1 MTIEELQKQQF
12 GTSSYELN
20 DALILKIKEGSLTDH
35 NAIRAEVDA
44 IIKRAKAE
52 VLAKIYNEVESQTAN
67 LM

>member
-12 GTSSYELN
+12 GTSSYEMN
-20 DALILKIKEGSLTDH
+20 DALILKIKEGSLTDP

-52 VLAKIYNEVESQTAN
+52 VLVKIYNEVESQTAN